1 MVEKN
6 GVPPSL
12 NLATEATETSC
23 DITETVPEPADVPV
37 TSETPEPV
45 VQEVEVEVK
54 KTKGEKGH
62 RFGKLFKKKA
72 PKAEAKT
79 VEKEEKSGED
89 QTDVSLPATD
99 PQPVSFYYFFPLMLS

>member
-1 MVEKN
+1 M
-6 GVPPSL
+6 
-12 NLATEATETSC
+12 
-23 DITETVPEPADVPV
+23 TETVPEPADAPV
-37 TSETPEPV
+37 APETPEPV
-45 VQEVEVEVK
+45 VQEVEVK

-79 VEKEEKSGED
+79 VEKAETSGED

-99 PQPVSFYYFFPLMLS
+99 PQPVSLYFFSLDAVLIFS